1 MSTLS
6 IDLPPELGSFIAGKI
21 ASGTYATVSEAVSAL
36 LLTAKANDERERI
49 AVATG
54 IAAADRG
61 DFVPFD
67 AERIKTRGRELLAAR
82 LPQR

>member
-1 MSTLS
+1 MSSLS
-6 IDLPPELGSFIAGKI
+6 IDLPPELGSFIVGKI
-21 ASGTYATVSEAVSAL
+21 ASGMYADASEAVSAM
-36 LLTAKANDERERI
+36 LLTAKANDEREKR

-67 AERIKTRGRELLAAR
+67 AQRIKARGRELLASR
-82 LPQR
+82 RPRG